1 MNKTYFYLI
10 LARHFVL
17 FFQAYDVNFFLEKA
31 LDHPRVRDEDVR
43 CIPHSDCRLK
53 ALSVRSY
60 DFRDSLNYI
69 CASLEKA
76 VADHK
81 IRGQE
86 FKIVKQSQ
94 LIQNPETSEIDANR
108 LALVEEAKGGE
119 KTMIVFFL

>member
-1 MNKTYFYLI
+1 M
-10 LARHFVL
+10 
-17 FFQAYDVNFFLEKA
+17 
-31 LDHPRVRDEDVR
+31 
-43 CIPHSDCRLK
+43 
-53 ALSVRSY
+53 
-60 DFRDSLNYI
+60 NYI

-86 FKIVKQSQ
+86 FRIVKQSK